1 MTKQHLA
8 LIGDTM
14 EAIWFSYGTSKKVV
28 DSYMRAKLEMFCVSQ
43 ASAIDILQ
51 VKIINLL
58 KTLQSS
64 TLKKGE
70 KNLREQE

>member
-14 EAIWFSYGTSKKVV
+14 EAVWFSYGTSKKVV

-58 KTLQSS
+58 
-64 TLKKGE
+64 
-70 KNLREQE
+70 